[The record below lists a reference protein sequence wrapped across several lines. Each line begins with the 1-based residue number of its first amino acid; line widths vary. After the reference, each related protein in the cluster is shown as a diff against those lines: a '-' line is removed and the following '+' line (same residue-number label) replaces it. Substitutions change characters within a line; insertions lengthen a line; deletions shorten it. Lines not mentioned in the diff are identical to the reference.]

1 LDLFVILFRIAI
13 LKAVLM
19 DHTPKK
25 SRGRW
30 NALETLNRATFAG
43 SASLGGYL
51 VGTGATGDLGWEL
64 AYVTGA
70 SLTGASV
77 LTMGILVWLI
87 D

>member
-1 LDLFVILFRIAI
+1 
-13 LKAVLM
+13 M

-43 SASLGGYL
+43 SASLGGAL
-51 VGTGATGDLGWEL
+51 VGYGGDLGWEL

-70 SLTGASV
+70 SMTGASV
-77 LTMGILVWLI
+77 LTMGVLVWLI